1 MQHIWGWVKVMG
13 DLGILPYPGAT
24 GTTGTQICTRR
35 LSHFFPSTLYSK
47 EAPAEEEEA
56 GEAPAMLS
64 RRETRLFR
72 IKVHSTRKVSGLGWL
87 GSPKGAGKEHG
98 ESPFYRGQEITARR
112 HSRKFSGRK

>member
-47 EAPAEEEEA
+47 EAPVEEEA

-72 IKVHSTRKVSGLGWL
+72 IKVQSMRKVSAGLGPQRVQGRSM
-87 GSPKGAGKEHG
+87 GSHPSTGV
-98 ESPFYRGQEITARR
+98 
-112 HSRKFSGRK
+112 RK